1 MARTK
6 CSRTLGN
13 AGHASTAPA
22 ANGYIYIA
30 VIVNAGDQ
38 PTGSRDERSIA
49 RTGGTITLTHE
60 TPRENPSSPAT
71 QKKIVISDFTAK
83 TGLIGKL
90 KSCQLFTSVVT
101 IDRFVKPIV
110 YEFYAYLAPELITIK
125 LTGGAKTRWIA
136 KDTIKAVD
144 LTASFALLHKI
155 ACANWMPTKHHAYVK
170 RSMVVLLYKIDQG
183 VMINLGKLLFQQIL
197 DARNGANGKK
207 ELILPNLIYGI
218 LVSQG
223 FTKHDTEDYEAQ
235 SLPIKVDIRL
245 LNGTHIDDLGAPEDS
260 RRRNWSSYDSA
271 TVDTIK
277 ILEEESES
285 SKKRPI
291 SHFPNLPFSDDASE
305 NLSVEVS
312 SFPKEESPRNDDV
325 QEKTTAPILNGDGET
340 LRLAH
345 SFQEQGNKLA
355 EEDPLEGPSD
365 CITATR
371 FSAAH
376 LRQDSFKRY
385 DSCDMYDG
393 KYREALG
400 KWESALILMPERAV
414 LHEQKAQIL
423 LELGDAW
430 NALKAA
436 TRATEL
442 EPKWA
447 EAWITLARSQ
457 LNFGEPD
464 NAIESLDKAL
474 AIQPD
479 SVEARSD
486 RKTALALVKRR
497 KLVHSSG
504 RSMDQHRFAVGDKTE
519 SS

>member
-1 MARTK
+1 M
-6 CSRTLGN
+6 
-13 AGHASTAPA
+13 
-22 ANGYIYIA
+22 
-30 VIVNAGDQ
+30 
-38 PTGSRDERSIA
+38 
-49 RTGGTITLTHE
+49 
-60 TPRENPSSPAT
+60 
-71 QKKIVISDFTAK
+71 
-83 TGLIGKL
+83 
-90 KSCQLFTSVVT
+90 
-101 IDRFVKPIV
+101 
-110 YEFYAYLAPELITIK
+110 K
-125 LTGGAKTRWIA
+125 LTW
-136 KDTIKAVD
+136 
-144 LTASFALLHKI
+144 
-155 ACANWMPTKHHAYVK
+155 K
-170 RSMVVLLYKIDQG
+170 R
-183 VMINLGKLLFQQIL
+183 
-197 DARNGANGKK
+197 
-207 ELILPNLIYGI
+207 
-218 LVSQG
+218 
-223 FTKHDTEDYEAQ
+223 
-235 SLPIKVDIRL
+235 
-245 LNGTHIDDLGAPEDS
+245 
-260 RRRNWSSYDSA
+260 
-271 TVDTIK
+271 
-277 ILEEESES
+277 SES

-325 QEKTTAPILNGDGET
+325 QEKTAAPILNDDGET

-355 EEDPLEGPSD
+355 E
-365 CITATR
+365 
-371 FSAAH
+371 
-376 LRQDSFKRY
+376 
-385 DSCDMYDG
+385 DG

-400 KWESALILMPERAV
+400 KWESALIMMPERAV

-479 SVEARSD
+479 SVEAHND